1 MLRLWRMREF
11 VKGEEGVVLPV
22 AAVSMAVL
30 FACMALAIDVG
41 QMQYTKRKL
50 QILADATAIAAGN
63 ELGVCSGTTN
73 CTAMQNAV
81 SASVTEN
88 GWSAITPGTN
98 CATAATTGLSVSV
111 NNGPCA
117 ITTDPNYGKKTYIE
131 TVVTY
136 YQPTFFAGVLGYSKV
151 PITARAE
158 VYAYSA
164 PTYCIY
170 LTDPS
175 QSGEVFVAALAS
187 IYANCGIAAYSNS
200 STAIENFLL
209 ASIQATKI
217 STRGGYANW
226 FGVISPTPTTH
237 YAATPTDPLSS
248 LPDPVTAGY
257 ASSSCGTFPYG
268 AKTYTAV
275 GGGQTIYPGTY
286 CGGLTSIG
294 GNIYMQPGTYYFKG
308 GNFDLAVLSYV
319 YGPGVT
325 LYFDTGSLNITMAS
339 YMFLKA
345 PTTGT
350 YSGIL
355 YYENRS
361 NTTGMTIAGLAGSYF
376 EGSIYMPAAP
386 LTIGLAAAAT
396 VYNNGAYT
404 FLIADSIN
412 VIGLA
417 SFAIGSDYS
426 SLPTG
431 PPIQDPGGAATLVE

>member
-1 MLRLWRMREF
+1 MLRCRRLRRFWQSED
-11 VKGEEGVVLPV
+11 GLVLPV
-22 AAVSMAVL
+22 TAVSLAVL

-41 QMQYTKRKL
+41 QIQYTKRKL

-63 ELGVCSGTTN
+63 EIGLCNGTSN

-98 CATAATTGLSVSV
+98 CATPATTGLSVSV
-111 NNGPCA
+111 NNGPCSIA
-117 ITTDPNYGKKTYIE
+117 TDPYYGKKTYIE

-136 YQPTFFAGVLGYSKV
+136 QQPTFFAGILGYSKV

-158 VYAYSA
+158 TYAYSA

-175 QSGEVFVAALAS
+175 QSGEVYVAALAS

-200 STAIENFLL
+200 SYAIENYLL
-209 ASIQATKI
+209 ASIQAKKI
-217 STRGGYANW
+217 TTRGGYANW
-226 FGVISPTPTTH
+226 FGSISPTPST
-237 YAATPTDPLSS
+237 YNSSTPTDPLST

-268 AKTYTAV
+268 AKSYTPV

-294 GNIYMQPGTYYFKG
+294 GDIYMQPGTYYFKG
-308 GNFDLAVLSYV
+308 GNFDITLLSYV
-319 YGPGVT
+319 HGSGVT
-325 LYFDTGSLNITMAS
+325 LYFDTGALNITVAS
-339 YMFLKA
+339 YMYLQA

-350 YSGIL
+350 YAGIL
-355 YYENRS
+355 YYENR
-361 NTTGMTIAGLAGSYF
+361 TDTRGMTIAGLAGSYF

-417 SFAIGSDYS
+417 SFSIGSDYS
-426 SLPTG
+426 SLPNG
-431 PPIQDPGGAATLVE
+431 PPIQDPGGSATLVE